1 MTESALEFALPWALL
16 ALLLPLLARQLL
28 PRASERTSAALRIPF
43 LAALR
48 SLPDAG
54 AGGVRRKGLRLGLA
68 VLVYASLVLAAAQP
82 EWIGPAQPV
91 PTRGRDLMLALDL
104 SGSMANPD
112 FEVRGQ
118 PVDRFTVVRAVA
130 RRFALDRKGDRV
142 GLILFGTRAF
152 LQAPVTPD
160 RETVAALLDESE
172 VGLAGEETAIGDA
185 IGLAVKH
192 LRDRPAD
199 ERVLVLLSDGA
210 SNAGV
215 LDPRKAAELAA
226 QAGIR
231 IYTIG
236 IGTDTQL
243 VQTLFGAQRVR
254 VGSDLDDATLEAI
267 ADATGGTYFRAE
279 DTESLVRVYR
289 EIDALEPTE
298 GDPAQ
303 LRPRKALF
311 AWPLGAALALAGL
324 GAVAQMAADARTWS
338 RT

>member
-1 MTESALEFALPWALL
+1 
-16 ALLLPLLARQLL
+16 
-28 PRASERTSAALRIPF
+28 
-43 LAALR
+43 
-48 SLPDAG
+48 
-54 AGGVRRKGLRLGLA
+54 
-68 VLVYASLVLAAAQP
+68 
-82 EWIGPAQPV
+82 
-91 PTRGRDLMLALDL
+91 
-104 SGSMANPD
+104 
-112 FEVRGQ
+112 
-118 PVDRFTVVRAVA
+118 
-130 RRFALDRKGDRV
+130 
-142 GLILFGTRAF
+142 
-152 LQAPVTPD
+152 
-160 RETVAALLDESE
+160 
-172 VGLAGEETAIGDA
+172 
-185 IGLAVKH
+185 VKH